1 MKTQIITLITALT
14 LGMGIVKTTK
24 AAATSG
30 DAVTILTGI
39 SGINRIEVY
48 GNVKLYVS
56 DGSKDEVKVYNK
68 YYSERT
74 LVQNNNGVLRITSYK
89 PEQLVVWVTAA
100 DLRAITA
107 YDNAEIKSFGN
118 ISKIEFE
125 LELHNSS
132 TAKFDLEAYS
142 AKVTVND
149 QAKVDMSGR
158 VEEYALRYN
167 CAENVNTD
175 GLNVKHADKAST
187 QVVTANK
194 PKKDSN
200 DLAELL
206 ID

>member
-1 MKTQIITLITALT
+1 MKTQIIMLITTLT
-14 LGMGIVKTTK
+14 LGLGTVK
-24 AAATSG
+24 ANPTSTNG
-30 DAVTILTGI
+30 DAITTLSGLTA
-39 SGINRIEVY
+39 INKIEVY

-56 DGSKDEVKVYNK
+56 DGSKDQVKVYNK
-68 YYSERT
+68 YYGERA
-74 LVQNNNGVLRITSYK
+74 LVQSNNGVLRITSYK

-100 DLRAITA
+100 DLRSISA

-125 LELHNSS
+125 MDLHNSA

-149 QAKVDMSGR
+149 QAKVDMSGS
-158 VEEYALRYN
+158 VEEYALKYSRV
-167 CAENVNTD
+167 ENVNIDSLT
-175 GLNVKHADKAST
+175 VKHADKVSSEVVAS
-187 QVVTANK
+187 NK
-194 PKKDSN
+194 AKKDTN

>member
-1 MKTQIITLITALT
+1 MKTQIISLLTALT
-14 LGMGIVKTTK
+14 LGWGTVSTTQ
-24 AAATSG
+24 AASITG
-30 DAVTILTGI
+30 DAVTILTGV
-39 SGINRIEVY
+39 SSINKIEVY

-74 LVQNNNGVLRITSYK
+74 LVQSNNGVLRITSYK

-100 DLRAITA
+100 DLRGISA
-107 YDNAEIKSFGN
+107 YDNAEVKSFGH

-125 LELHNSS
+125 MELHNSA

-142 AKVTVND
+142 TKVTVND
-149 QAKVDMSGR
+149 EAKVEMSGS
-158 VEEYALRYN
+158 VEEYALRYSH
-167 CAENVNTD
+167 AGNVNIES
-175 GLNVKHADKAST
+175 LAVKHADKASI
-187 QVVTANK
+187 QVVAANK
-194 PKKDSN
+194 TKKDTN

>member
-1 MKTQIITLITALT
+1 MKTQIITIITALT
-14 LGMGIVKTTK
+14 LGLGTLSTTN
-24 AAATSG
+24 AASTPSEA
-30 DAVTILTGI
+30 ATILTGI
-39 SGINRIEVY
+39 SVINKIEVY

-56 DGSKDEVKVYNK
+56 DGYKDQVKVYNN

-74 LVQNNNGVLRITSYK
+74 LVQSNNGVLRITSYK
-89 PEQLVVWVTAA
+89 PEQLVIWVTAA
-100 DLRAITA
+100 DLRSISA

-125 LELHNSS
+125 IDLHNSA

-142 AKVTVND
+142 ARVMVND
-149 QAKVDMSGR
+149 QAKVDMSGH

-167 CAENVNTD
+167 RAENVNIDSLT
-175 GLNVKHADKAST
+175 VKHADSAST

-194 PKKDSN
+194 AKKDSN